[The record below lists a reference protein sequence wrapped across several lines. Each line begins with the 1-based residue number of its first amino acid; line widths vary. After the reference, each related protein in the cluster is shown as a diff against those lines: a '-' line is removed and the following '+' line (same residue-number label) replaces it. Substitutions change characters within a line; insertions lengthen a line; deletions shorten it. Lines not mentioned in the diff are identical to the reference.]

1 MRKLLLL
8 SLVLILSLTALSAG
22 DRAEFV
28 NLGFS
33 PDGNYFMFGFYGY
46 DSQIHKSY
54 AEIYTVDVARNLFV
68 PKGVSKGTY
77 DYTVVPGQSV
87 EGALFSLLEDNASVR
102 TSYSIQ
108 YLETGRPIYIRI
120 DDNPES
126 PDNLATEE
134 NPGMNNLEFNDFVN
148 GDHYVL
154 TLDQTREEGTPV
166 SSTFALDLT
175 VTSSD
180 GLSQTYS
187 VGHPNYKRSN
197 VEKYNIDRVLIGP
210 DNRSVIIIIAKFY
223 DNGNIRYM
231 VETVKLK

>member
-8 SLVLILSLTALSAG
+8 SLVLMLSLTALSAG

-46 DSQIHKSY
+46 DSLIHKSY

-154 TLDQTREEGTPV
+154 ALEQTREEGTPV

>member
-8 SLVLILSLTALSAG
+8 ALSLVLSLAALAAG

-46 DSQIHKSY
+46 DSIVHRSY
-54 AEIYTVDVARNLFV
+54 AEIYTVDVERNLFV
-68 PKGVSKGTY
+68 PKGVSKGNY

-87 EGALFSLLEDNASVR
+87 EGALFTLLEENAAVR
-102 TSYSIQ
+102 TAYSIQ
-108 YLETGRPIYIRI
+108 YLETGRPVYIRI

-126 PDNLATEE
+126 PDNLESEE
-134 NPGMNNLEFNDFVN
+134 NPGMNNLEFNDFVT
-148 GDHYVL
+148 GDHYTL
-154 TLDQTREEGTPV
+154 TLDQAQQEGATV
-166 SSTFALDLT
+166 SSTFSLDLAI
-175 VTSSD
+175 TSSD
-180 GLSQTYS
+180 GLVQNYS
-187 VGHPNYKRSN
+187 VGHPNYKRSG
-197 VEKYNIDRVLIGP
+197 VEKYNIDRVLVGP